1 MSKDQNYIENLPLVS
16 FVTPSFNTL
25 KYIKDTIS
33 SIHNQSYPNLQ
44 HIIMDGGSNDGTVDY
59 VNLLKNIIF
68 ISENDKGQSNAI
80 NKAFDLC
87 EGEIIGWLNSDDTSN
102 PGTID
107 YVVKYFD
114 AHPEIEYIHSDVNVI
129 DEKGLVIGR
138 LIGEDLTLDKILFN
152 NPVKQPALFM
162 RKSLLEKIGRLRED
176 LHFVMDMEFWLRIA
190 LNNTKG
196 DYISDKVFANFR
208 VMPGTKTVESSS
220 KFHEE
225 WKQVLTEYH
234 NNDSFSH
241 KDVPLVTKAI
251 SYVTADC
258 YLERMKDKREVNGF
272 ISIVNNFRKAL
283 YYNPT
288 LSKNRGAWA
297 LFFGRILNI
306 KINREG
312 RFKKNEK

>member
-1 MSKDQNYIENLPLVS
+1 MSKDVNYNENFPLVS

-44 HIIMDGGSNDGTVDY
+44 HIIMDGGSSDGTVEY
-59 VNLLKNIIF
+59 VNSLNKITF
-68 ISENDKGQSNAI
+68 ISEKDTGQSNAI

-102 PGTID
+102 PGVID

-114 AHPEIEYIHSDVNVI
+114 NHPEIEYIHSDVNI
-129 DEKGLVIGR
+129 IEEEGR
-138 LIGEDLTLDKILFN
+138 VTGRAIGEDLTLDKILFK

-162 RKSLLEKIGRLRED
+162 RKSILKKLGYLRED
-176 LHFVMDMEFWLRIA
+176 LHFVMDWEFWLRIVV
-190 LNNTKG
+190 NNIKG

-208 VMPGTKTVESSS
+208 MMPGTKTVESGS
-220 KFHEE
+220 KFLYE
-225 WKQVLTEYH
+225 WKQVLSEYH
-234 NNDSFSH
+234 KNGLFSN
-241 KDVPLVTKAI
+241 KDVPLVVKAI
-251 SYVTADC
+251 SCIKGDW
-258 YLERMKDKREVNGF
+258 YLSRMRDKHLAKGLL
-272 ISIVNNFRKAL
+272 SIVNNFRKAL
-283 YYNPT
+283 FYNPM
-288 LSKNRGAWA
+288 LWINKGAWIF
-297 LFFGRILNI
+297 FFGRLLNV

>member
-1 MSKDQNYIENLPLVS
+1 MKRNKSSIGNFPLVS

-44 HIIMDGGSNDGTVDY
+44 HIIMDGGSNDGTVEY
-59 VNLLKNIIF
+59 VNSLKEIVF
-68 ISENDKGQSNAI
+68 ISEKDKGQSNAI

-87 EGEIIGWLNSDDTSN
+87 EGEIIGWLNSDDISN
-102 PGTID
+102 PGAID

-129 DEKGLVIGR
+129 DEEGQVIGR
-138 LIGEDLTLDKILFN
+138 SIGEELTLEKILFK

-162 RKSLLEKIGRLRED
+162 RKSLLEKLGRLRED
-176 LHFVMDMEFWLRIA
+176 LHFVMDMEFWLRIVV
-190 LNNTKG
+190 NNIKG
-196 DYISDKVFANFR
+196 AYISDQVFANFR
-208 VMPGTKTVESSS
+208 VMPGTKTVEAGPS
-220 KFHEE
+220 FLQE

-234 NNDSFSH
+234 KKNFFLD
-241 KDVPLVTKAI
+241 KYVPLVTKAI
-251 SYVTADC
+251 SHTTGAW
-258 YLERMKDKREVNGF
+258 YLGRMRDKRDVKGF

-283 YYNPT
+283 SYNPT
-288 LSKNRGAWA
+288 LWKNKGAWA
-297 LFFGRILNI
+297 FFFGRLLYI
-306 KINREG
+306 KINRDG